1 MNNEPTREFQLLE
14 GQKQLIEMVESG
26 KPFRETL
33 KSLILFI
40 ESQSPEMTCTILLL
54 DEDGRRL
61 LHGAAP
67 NFPSVLS
74 AAIDGSS
81 IGPKAGSCGTAAYRA
96 KNVFVED
103 IQTDPLWADYKNAF
117 LLHGFRACWSSPIF
131 DAHNQVL
138 GTFAMYY
145 HFPALPSQK
154 HLQLIRIAT
163 HIASICISRKRDK

>member
-1 MNNEPTREFQLLE
+1 MNTDPNRTEQLQE
-14 GQKQLIEMVESG
+14 GQKQLQEMIESG

-33 KSLILFI
+33 KALILFI
-40 ESQSPEMTCTILLL
+40 ESQAPEMTCTILLL
-54 DEDGRRL
+54 DEDGLRL
-61 LHGAAP
+61 RHGAAP

-117 LLHGFRACWSSPIF
+117 LFHGFRACWSSPIL
-131 DAHNQVL
+131 DGYNRVL

-145 HFPALPSQK
+145 RFPALPSEK
-154 HLQLIRIAT
+154 HLQLINIAT
-163 HIASICISRKRDK
+163 HIASICITRKRAE